1 MLLLLLFPF
10 TYMLSFHT
18 RCSQCTH
25 IICALLS
32 QEHKRQLN
40 EKQEQ
45 ICTLEGQAKESSQEV
60 HSLKAEVSALNLSMT
75 KNSSLV
81 QKYEHDIVTLQE
93 EKKANEAVSVTF
105 IIVSFHIHAII
116 SLNLFIMYSHH
127 MHCFCLLVINRKLG
141 N

>member
-60 HSLKAEVSALNLSMT
+60 HSLKAEVSALNSSM
-75 KNSSLV
+75 KNLQDENSSLA

-93 EKKANEAVSVTF
+93 EKEAKEAVSVT
-105 IIVSFHIHAII
+105 
-116 SLNLFIMYSHH
+116 L
-127 MHCFCLLVINRKLG
+127 
-141 N
+141 